1 MIIFLAVM
9 AAIAGV
15 AVYLCERVDAPAAAS
30 SAKPARHSEAPFLD

>member
-15 AVYLCERVDAPAAAS
+15 AVYLCERVDAPRRRLERESGKA
-30 SAKPARHSEAPFLD
+30 L